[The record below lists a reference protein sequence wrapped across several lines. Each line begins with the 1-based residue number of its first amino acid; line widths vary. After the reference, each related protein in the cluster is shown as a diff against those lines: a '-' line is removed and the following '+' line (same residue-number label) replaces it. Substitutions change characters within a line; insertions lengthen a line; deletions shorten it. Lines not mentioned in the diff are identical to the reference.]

1 MLPEHRGRG
10 VGSALLARMHEE
22 LRGDGVEHWG
32 VAVISTNADAVR
44 FYERQDLVPFTNSY
58 LGRVPGARS

>member
-1 MLPEHRGRG
+1 
-10 VGSALLARMHEE
+10 
-22 LRGDGVEHWG
+22 VEHWG

-44 FYERQDLVPFTNSY
+44 FYERPDRVPFTNSY